1 MSNNYVDNLSLV
13 PRISKSQFDHAAE
26 CFLMDTCKEALERPM
41 PVPIVEI
48 ARKKLG
54 LRVLTDYHLSE
65 DLSILGMCCF
75 TTGVVDVYDK
85 EEDEFREMVVR
96 RGTIL
101 IDPDTYFLR
110 NLGCFDN
117 TLSHECVHWH
127 DHRFYHFAQAGVNQG
142 TAIACRC
149 PVESKDESTQQTWTD
164 EDWMEWQANGIAPRI
179 LMPKKTFPQ
188 QIENIK
194 RDIVSVEGLHHLADK
209 AIIKRAAD
217 FFRVSL
223 QSATIRVE
231 ELGITL

>member
-1 MSNNYVDNLSLV
+1 MSNNYVDKLSLV

-26 CFLMDTCKEALERPM
+26 CFLRDTCKEALEHPM
-41 PVPIVEI
+41 PVPIMEI

-110 NLGCFDN
+110 SFIEFNRGIGIDPLSTHTLNARRIEKNIRERVSCCGYG
-117 TLSHECVHWH
+117 LSHDDRARHMV
-127 DHRFYHFAQAGVNQG
+127 AVASGV
-142 TAIACRC
+142 
-149 PVESKDESTQQTWTD
+149 
-164 EDWMEWQANGIAPRI
+164 
-179 LMPKKTFPQ
+179 
-188 QIENIK
+188 
-194 RDIVSVEGLHHLADK
+194 
-209 AIIKRAAD
+209 
-217 FFRVSL
+217 
-223 QSATIRVE
+223 
-231 ELGITL
+231 